1 MQNMEKKE
9 NPTNNVTLFQNV
21 AGHTSSKR
29 VSGILCILTGGV
41 LLGYTILF
49 GIHSK
54 TAVDFSDITNAISIF
69 FWAGSALLGVS
80 VAEYFGKFNPFKK

>member
-1 MQNMEKKE
+1 MEKKE